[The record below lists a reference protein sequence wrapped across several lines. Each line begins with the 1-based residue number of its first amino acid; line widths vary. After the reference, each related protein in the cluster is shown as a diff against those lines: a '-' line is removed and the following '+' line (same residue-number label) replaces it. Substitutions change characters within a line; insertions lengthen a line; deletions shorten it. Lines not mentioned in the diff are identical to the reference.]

1 MNGGARRLNSAGE
14 EHGERRGCG
23 GEPGQGADRQHRQ
36 EAGRQPHDD
45 HRAHGRD
52 SSPVISL
59 LVPQVSDS
67 IPSWYHMQFIPAKYR
82 VTMVFGAQPKGPYFG
97 FRPKCS
103 VSAEISPIS
112 AEMRLFRQE
121 IIKIFRQKDLISA
134 QTPLFRSKYLLSVL
148 SVAFRLVSAFS
159 RNCRVHNAPFRFR
172 PKPFRL
178 ITIWHYYSIQL
189 TNNHTGPVSRV
200 SANGHPFVGI

>member
-1 MNGGARRLNSAGE
+1 MTICILNKRAFYIRFPVYFIFHIGRLEPFVTNFRATLCIDFRVLLFFCRRWAESCPLIALSHFLVNGGARRLNSAGE

-67 IPSWYHMQFIPAKYR
+67 ILSWYHMQP
-82 VTMVFGAQPKGPYFG
+82 
-97 FRPKCS
+97 C
-103 VSAEISPIS
+103 
-112 AEMRLFRQE
+112 L
-121 IIKIFRQKDLISA
+121 
-134 QTPLFRSKYLLSVL
+134 
-148 SVAFRLVSAFS
+148 
-159 RNCRVHNAPFRFR
+159 
-172 PKPFRL
+172 
-178 ITIWHYYSIQL
+178 
-189 TNNHTGPVSRV
+189 HTTTAIDPR
-200 SANGHPFVGI
+200 